1 MKEEKSFL
9 CEKGVSYLRKK
20 DRKLAW
26 LIDQIGEISYIDNKD
41 DFQFLT
47 EQIISQMLSIG
58 VADIMIRR
66 LSDLCGGEI
75 KSDVVCSLSIDE
87 LRNIGISARKA
98 ECILQIASMM
108 EVGVLDLKN
117 LRGLSDMDIMNFLTS
132 IKGIGSWTAKM
143 YLYKLGRP
151 NVLPYED
158 ATFLSAYKWLYNTEN
173 VKVQAI
179 IHRCKKWSPYSSIA
193 TMYLYAAFDRRLTDT
208 KSPRLKDLKY
218 TER

>member
-75 KSDVVCSLSIDE
+75 KSDVVC
-87 LRNIGISARKA
+87 R
-98 ECILQIASMM
+98 
-108 EVGVLDLKN
+108 
-117 LRGLSDMDIMNFLTS
+117 
-132 IKGIGSWTAKM
+132 
-143 YLYKLGRP
+143 
-151 NVLPYED
+151 
-158 ATFLSAYKWLYNTEN
+158 
-173 VKVQAI
+173 
-179 IHRCKKWSPYSSIA
+179 
-193 TMYLYAAFDRRLTDT
+193 
-208 KSPRLKDLKY
+208 
-218 TER
+218 